1 MRKILLLGLILQALF
16 SEEAAQELLQ
26 CSAIFE
32 SKKAEL
38 KDDLRRLSEKEQSL
52 RILQTEN
59 ARLLDEKTDLLN
71 QKEKEVEEKLK
82 NLAAKEEAFKTLQ
95 TEEKKRLKNLIEE
108 NEGILRE
115 IKQAKD
121 SKIGETYSKMKD
133 SKSALILENLPT
145 QNALEILMALKPQE
159 LGKILAKMDPKKAA
173 ALTELWQKPPKENK
187 EIPKTT
193 APTPPIAFGTQ
204 FALSLI
210 PLGGYVKL
218 KGMDKEENGMNETTD
233 DSYAQKSPFQKLWI
247 LFGGAFFNFLFAI
260 LVYFFLALGGEKV
273 LLPVIGDLDKNA
285 LEAGLLKGDKILS
298 INHKKIASFREIRS
312 VVARARGE
320 LVLEIERNH
329 QVLEKRLTPKIVAV
343 ISDSNDPNEMIRYK
357 AIGIKPDMQKMGVVS
372 YSLFQAFEKALSRFK
387 EGVVLIVDSLRRL
400 IMGSSS
406 VKELSGV
413 VGIVGA
419 LSHAN
424 SLSMLLL
431 FGAFLSINLGI
442 LNLLPIPALDGA
454 QMLGVVFKNIFHITL
469 PTPIQNAL
477 WLAGVGFLVFIMFL
491 GLFNDL
497 TRLL

>member
-1 MRKILLLGLILQALF
+1 MMFIVAVLMLAFLIF
-16 SEEAAQELLQ
+16 
-26 CSAIFE
+26 
-32 SKKAEL
+32 
-38 KDDLRRLSEKEQSL
+38 
-52 RILQTEN
+52 
-59 ARLLDEKTDLLN
+59 
-71 QKEKEVEEKLK
+71 VH
-82 NLAAKEEAFKTLQ
+82 
-95 TEEKKRLKNLIEE
+95 
-108 NEGILRE
+108 
-115 IKQAKD
+115 
-121 SKIGETYSKMKD
+121 
-133 SKSALILENLPT
+133 
-145 QNALEILMALKPQE
+145 E
-159 LGKILAKMDPKKAA
+159 LGHFIIARICGVKVEVFSIGFGKK
-173 ALTELWQKPPKENK
+173 LCFFKL
-187 EIPKTT
+187 
-193 APTPPIAFGTQ
+193 FGTQ

-218 KGMDKEENGMNETTD
+218 KGMDKEEDGTNETAD

-260 LVYFFLALGGEKV
+260 LVYFFLALSGEKV

-298 INHKKIASFREIRS
+298 INHEKIASFREIRS

-329 QVLEKRLTPKIVAV
+329 QILEKRLTPKIVAM

-357 AIGIKPDMQKMGVVS
+357 VIGIRPDMQKMGVVS
-372 YSLFQAFEKALSRFK
+372 YSLIQAFKQALSRFK

-454 QMLGVVFKNIFHITL
+454 QMLGVVFKNIFKITL
-469 PTPIQNAL
+469 PVFMQNVL

-491 GLFNDL
+491 GLFNDI

>member
-1 MRKILLLGLILQALF
+1 MFIVAVLMLAFLIF
-16 SEEAAQELLQ
+16 
-26 CSAIFE
+26 
-32 SKKAEL
+32 
-38 KDDLRRLSEKEQSL
+38 
-52 RILQTEN
+52 
-59 ARLLDEKTDLLN
+59 
-71 QKEKEVEEKLK
+71 VH
-82 NLAAKEEAFKTLQ
+82 
-95 TEEKKRLKNLIEE
+95 
-108 NEGILRE
+108 
-115 IKQAKD
+115 
-121 SKIGETYSKMKD
+121 
-133 SKSALILENLPT
+133 
-145 QNALEILMALKPQE
+145 E
-159 LGKILAKMDPKKAA
+159 LGHFTIARICRVKVEVFSIGFGKK
-173 ALTELWQKPPKENK
+173 LCFFKL
-187 EIPKTT
+187 
-193 APTPPIAFGTQ
+193 FDTQ

-218 KGMDKEENGMNETTD
+218 KGMDKEEDGTNETHQEN

-260 LVYFFLALGGEKV
+260 LVYFFLALSGEKV

-312 VVARARGE
+312 VVARSQGE
-320 LVLEIERNH
+320 LVLEIERKH
-329 QVLEKRLTPKIVAV
+329 QILEKRLTPKIVAV
-343 ISDSNDPNEMIRYK
+343 ISDSNDPNEMIQYK
-357 AIGIKPDMQKMGVVS
+357 AIGIKPDMQKTGVVS

-400 IMGSSS
+400 IMGSAS

-419 LSHAN
+419 LSHAS

-454 QMLGVVFKNIFHITL
+454 QMLGVIFKNIFKITL
-469 PTPIQNAL
+469 PAFVQNAL

-491 GLFNDL
+491 GLFNDI

>member
-1 MRKILLLGLILQALF
+1 MMFIVAVLMLAFLIF
-16 SEEAAQELLQ
+16 
-26 CSAIFE
+26 
-32 SKKAEL
+32 
-38 KDDLRRLSEKEQSL
+38 
-52 RILQTEN
+52 
-59 ARLLDEKTDLLN
+59 
-71 QKEKEVEEKLK
+71 VH
-82 NLAAKEEAFKTLQ
+82 
-95 TEEKKRLKNLIEE
+95 
-108 NEGILRE
+108 
-115 IKQAKD
+115 
-121 SKIGETYSKMKD
+121 
-133 SKSALILENLPT
+133 
-145 QNALEILMALKPQE
+145 E
-159 LGKILAKMDPKKAA
+159 LGHFTIARICGVKVEVFSIGFGKK
-173 ALTELWQKPPKENK
+173 LCFFKL
-187 EIPKTT
+187 
-193 APTPPIAFGTQ
+193 FGTQ

-218 KGMDKEENGMNETTD
+218 KGMDKEENGTNETAD
-233 DSYAQKSPFQKLWI
+233 DSYTQKSPFQKLWI

-273 LLPVIGDLDKNA
+273 LLPVIGGLENNA

-298 INHKKIASFREIRS
+298 INHEKIASFREIRS
-312 VVARARGE
+312 VVAHSQGE

-329 QVLEKRLTPKIVAV
+329 QILEKRLTPKIVAV
-343 ISDSNDPNEMIRYK
+343 ISDSNDPNEMIQYK
-357 AIGIKPDMQKMGVVS
+357 AIGIKPDMQKIGVVS
-372 YSLFQAFEKALSRFK
+372 YSLIQAFKQALSRFK

-400 IMGSSS
+400 IMGSAS

-419 LSHAN
+419 LSHAS

-454 QMLGVVFKNIFHITL
+454 QMLGVVFKNIFKITL
-469 PTPIQNAL
+469 PAFMQNAL

>member
-1 MRKILLLGLILQALF
+1 MLIIAVLMLAFL
-16 SEEAAQELLQ
+16 
-26 CSAIFE
+26 IF
-32 SKKAEL
+32 
-38 KDDLRRLSEKEQSL
+38 
-52 RILQTEN
+52 
-59 ARLLDEKTDLLN
+59 
-71 QKEKEVEEKLK
+71 VH
-82 NLAAKEEAFKTLQ
+82 
-95 TEEKKRLKNLIEE
+95 
-108 NEGILRE
+108 
-115 IKQAKD
+115 
-121 SKIGETYSKMKD
+121 
-133 SKSALILENLPT
+133 
-145 QNALEILMALKPQE
+145 E
-159 LGKILAKMDPKKAA
+159 LGHFTIARICGVKVEVFSIGFGKK
-173 ALTELWQKPPKENK
+173 LCFFKL
-187 EIPKTT
+187 
-193 APTPPIAFGTQ
+193 FGTQ

-218 KGMDKEENGMNETTD
+218 KGMDKEENGTNETAD

-260 LVYFFLALGGEKV
+260 LVYFFLALSGEKV
-273 LLPVIGDLDKNA
+273 LLPIIGGLENNA

-298 INHKKIASFREIRS
+298 INHEKIASFREIRS

-329 QVLEKRLTPKIVAV
+329 QILEKRLTPKIVAV
-343 ISDSNDPNEMIRYK
+343 ISDSNDPNEMIQYK
-357 AIGIKPDMQKMGVVS
+357 IIGIKPDMQKTGVIS
-372 YSLFQAFEKALSRFK
+372 YSLIQAFKQALSRFK
-387 EGVVLIVDSLRRL
+387 EGVVLIADSLRRL

-419 LSHAN
+419 LSHAS

-454 QMLGVVFKNIFHITL
+454 QMLGVVFKNIFHIAL

-477 WLAGVGFLVFIMFL
+477 WLAGVGFLVFVMFL
-491 GLFNDL
+491 GLFNDI

>member
-1 MRKILLLGLILQALF
+1 MFIVAVLMLAFLIF
-16 SEEAAQELLQ
+16 
-26 CSAIFE
+26 
-32 SKKAEL
+32 
-38 KDDLRRLSEKEQSL
+38 
-52 RILQTEN
+52 
-59 ARLLDEKTDLLN
+59 
-71 QKEKEVEEKLK
+71 VH
-82 NLAAKEEAFKTLQ
+82 
-95 TEEKKRLKNLIEE
+95 
-108 NEGILRE
+108 
-115 IKQAKD
+115 
-121 SKIGETYSKMKD
+121 
-133 SKSALILENLPT
+133 
-145 QNALEILMALKPQE
+145 E
-159 LGKILAKMDPKKAA
+159 LGHFVIARICGVKVEVFSIGFGKK
-173 ALTELWQKPPKENK
+173 LCFFKL
-187 EIPKTT
+187 
-193 APTPPIAFGTQ
+193 FGTQ

-218 KGMDKEENGMNETTD
+218 KGMDKEENGTNETAN

-260 LVYFFLALGGEKV
+260 LVYFFLALSGEKV
-273 LLPVIGDLDKNA
+273 LLPIIGDLESNA

-298 INHKKIASFREIRS
+298 INHKKIASFREIRGI
-312 VVARARGE
+312 VARARGE

-329 QVLEKRLTPKIVAV
+329 QILEKRLTPKIVAV
-343 ISDSNDPNEMIRYK
+343 ISESNDPNEIIQYK
-357 AIGIKPDMQKMGVVS
+357 VIGIKPDMQKMGVVS
-372 YSLFQAFEKALSRFK
+372 YSLIQAFKQALSRFK
-387 EGVVLIVDSLRRL
+387 EGVVLIGDSLRRL
-400 IMGSSS
+400 IMGSAS

-454 QMLGVVFKNIFHITL
+454 QMLGVVFKNIFKITL
-469 PTPIQNAL
+469 PAFMQNAL

>member
-1 MRKILLLGLILQALF
+1 MFIVAVLMLAFLIF
-16 SEEAAQELLQ
+16 
-26 CSAIFE
+26 
-32 SKKAEL
+32 
-38 KDDLRRLSEKEQSL
+38 
-52 RILQTEN
+52 
-59 ARLLDEKTDLLN
+59 
-71 QKEKEVEEKLK
+71 VH
-82 NLAAKEEAFKTLQ
+82 
-95 TEEKKRLKNLIEE
+95 
-108 NEGILRE
+108 
-115 IKQAKD
+115 
-121 SKIGETYSKMKD
+121 
-133 SKSALILENLPT
+133 
-145 QNALEILMALKPQE
+145 E
-159 LGKILAKMDPKKAA
+159 LGHFTIARICGVKVEVFSIGFGKK
-173 ALTELWQKPPKENK
+173 LCFFKL
-187 EIPKTT
+187 
-193 APTPPIAFGTQ
+193 FGTQ

-218 KGMDKEENGMNETTD
+218 KGMDKEENETNESTN
-233 DSYAQKSPFQKLWI
+233 DSYVQKSPFKKLWI

-273 LLPVIGDLDKNA
+273 LLPVIGDLEKNA

-312 VVARARGE
+312 VVARSRGE

-329 QVLEKRLTPKIVAV
+329 QILEKRLTPKIVAV
-343 ISDSNDPNEMIRYK
+343 ISDSNDPNKIIKYK
-357 AIGIKPDMQKMGVVS
+357 VIGIKPDMQKIGVVS
-372 YSLFQAFEKALSRFK
+372 YSLFQAFEQALSRFK

-400 IMGSSS
+400 ITGSAS

-419 LSHAN
+419 LSHAD

-454 QMLGVVFKNIFHITL
+454 QMLGVVFKNIFKITL
-469 PTPIQNAL
+469 PVFVQNAL

-491 GLFNDL
+491 GLFNDI

>member
-1 MRKILLLGLILQALF
+1 MFIVAVLMLAFLIF
-16 SEEAAQELLQ
+16 
-26 CSAIFE
+26 
-32 SKKAEL
+32 
-38 KDDLRRLSEKEQSL
+38 
-52 RILQTEN
+52 
-59 ARLLDEKTDLLN
+59 
-71 QKEKEVEEKLK
+71 VH
-82 NLAAKEEAFKTLQ
+82 
-95 TEEKKRLKNLIEE
+95 
-108 NEGILRE
+108 
-115 IKQAKD
+115 
-121 SKIGETYSKMKD
+121 
-133 SKSALILENLPT
+133 
-145 QNALEILMALKPQE
+145 E
-159 LGKILAKMDPKKAA
+159 LGHFTIARICGVKVEVFSIGFGKK
-173 ALTELWQKPPKENK
+173 LCFFKL
-187 EIPKTT
+187 
-193 APTPPIAFGTQ
+193 FGTQ

-218 KGMDKEENGMNETTD
+218 KGMDKEENGTNETAN

-260 LVYFFLALGGEKV
+260 LVYFFLALSGEKV
-273 LLPVIGDLDKNA
+273 LLPVIGGLEKNA

-298 INHKKIASFREIRS
+298 INHQKIASFREIRS
-312 VVARARGE
+312 VVAHARGE

-329 QVLEKRLTPKIVAV
+329 QILKKRLTPKIVAV
-343 ISDSNDPNEMIRYK
+343 ISESNDPNEMIRYK
-357 AIGIKPDMQKMGVVS
+357 AIGIKPDMQKTGVVS

-400 IMGSSS
+400 ITGSSS

-419 LSHAN
+419 LSHAS

-454 QMLGVVFKNIFHITL
+454 QMLGVIFKNIFHIAL

-477 WLAGVGFLVFIMFL
+477 WLAGVGFLVFVMFL
-491 GLFNDL
+491 GLFNDI

>member
-1 MRKILLLGLILQALF
+1 MMFVVAVLMLAFLIF
-16 SEEAAQELLQ
+16 
-26 CSAIFE
+26 
-32 SKKAEL
+32 
-38 KDDLRRLSEKEQSL
+38 
-52 RILQTEN
+52 
-59 ARLLDEKTDLLN
+59 
-71 QKEKEVEEKLK
+71 VH
-82 NLAAKEEAFKTLQ
+82 
-95 TEEKKRLKNLIEE
+95 
-108 NEGILRE
+108 
-115 IKQAKD
+115 
-121 SKIGETYSKMKD
+121 
-133 SKSALILENLPT
+133 
-145 QNALEILMALKPQE
+145 E
-159 LGKILAKMDPKKAA
+159 LGHFTIARICGVKVEVFSIGFGKK
-173 ALTELWQKPPKENK
+173 LCFFKL
-187 EIPKTT
+187 
-193 APTPPIAFGTQ
+193 FGTQ

-218 KGMDKEENGMNETTD
+218 KGMDKEENETNESAN
-233 DSYAQKSPFQKLWI
+233 DSYTQKSPFQKLWI

-273 LLPVIGDLDKNA
+273 LLPVIGDLEKNA

-298 INHKKIASFREIRS
+298 INHEKIASFREIRS
-312 VVARARGE
+312 VVAHARVE

-329 QVLEKRLTPKIVAV
+329 QILEKRLTPKIVAV
-343 ISDSNDPNEMIRYK
+343 ISDSNDPNEIIKYK
-357 AIGIKPDMQKMGVVS
+357 VIGIKPDMQKTGVVS

-400 IMGSSS
+400 IMGSAS

-419 LSHAN
+419 LSHAS

-454 QMLGVVFKNIFHITL
+454 QMLGVVFKNIFKITL
-469 PTPIQNAL
+469 PTFMQNAL

>member
-1 MRKILLLGLILQALF
+1 MFIVAVLMLAFLIF
-16 SEEAAQELLQ
+16 
-26 CSAIFE
+26 
-32 SKKAEL
+32 
-38 KDDLRRLSEKEQSL
+38 
-52 RILQTEN
+52 
-59 ARLLDEKTDLLN
+59 
-71 QKEKEVEEKLK
+71 VH
-82 NLAAKEEAFKTLQ
+82 
-95 TEEKKRLKNLIEE
+95 
-108 NEGILRE
+108 
-115 IKQAKD
+115 
-121 SKIGETYSKMKD
+121 
-133 SKSALILENLPT
+133 
-145 QNALEILMALKPQE
+145 E
-159 LGKILAKMDPKKAA
+159 LGHFIIARICGVKVEVFSIGFGKK
-173 ALTELWQKPPKENK
+173 LCFFKL
-187 EIPKTT
+187 
-193 APTPPIAFGTQ
+193 FGTQ

-218 KGMDKEENGMNETTD
+218 KGMDKEENGTNETAD

-260 LVYFFLALGGEKV
+260 LVYFFLALSGEKV
-273 LLPVIGDLDKNA
+273 LLPVIGGLEKNA

-298 INHKKIASFREIRS
+298 INHEKIASFREIRS

-329 QVLEKRLTPKIVAV
+329 QILEKRLTPKIVAV

-357 AIGIKPDMQKMGVVS
+357 VIGIKPDMQKMGVVS
-372 YSLFQAFEKALSRFK
+372 YSFFQAFEKALSRFK

-413 VGIVGA
+413 IGIVGA

-454 QMLGVVFKNIFHITL
+454 QMLGVVFKNIFKITL
-469 PTPIQNAL
+469 PAFMQNAL

>member
-1 MRKILLLGLILQALF
+1 MFIVAVLMLAFLIF
-16 SEEAAQELLQ
+16 
-26 CSAIFE
+26 
-32 SKKAEL
+32 
-38 KDDLRRLSEKEQSL
+38 
-52 RILQTEN
+52 
-59 ARLLDEKTDLLN
+59 
-71 QKEKEVEEKLK
+71 VH
-82 NLAAKEEAFKTLQ
+82 
-95 TEEKKRLKNLIEE
+95 
-108 NEGILRE
+108 
-115 IKQAKD
+115 
-121 SKIGETYSKMKD
+121 
-133 SKSALILENLPT
+133 
-145 QNALEILMALKPQE
+145 E
-159 LGKILAKMDPKKAA
+159 LGHFTIARICGVKVEVFSIGFGKK
-173 ALTELWQKPPKENK
+173 LCFFKL
-187 EIPKTT
+187 
-193 APTPPIAFGTQ
+193 FGTQ

-218 KGMDKEENGMNETTD
+218 KGMDKEENETNESTN
-233 DSYAQKSPFQKLWI
+233 DSYVQKSPFQKLWI

-273 LLPVIGDLDKNA
+273 LLPVIGDLEKSA

-298 INHKKIASFREIRS
+298 INHKKIASFGEIRS
-312 VVARARGE
+312 VVARSQGE

-329 QVLEKRLTPKIVAV
+329 QILEKRLTPKIVAV
-343 ISDSNDPNEMIRYK
+343 ISDSNDPNEIIKYK
-357 AIGIKPDMQKMGVVS
+357 VIGVKPDMQKTGVVS

-400 IMGSSS
+400 ITGSTS

-424 SLSMLLL
+424 SVSMLLL

-454 QMLGVVFKNIFHITL
+454 QMLGVVFKNIFKITL
-469 PTPIQNAL
+469 PAFVQNAL

-491 GLFNDL
+491 GLFNDI

>member
-1 MRKILLLGLILQALF
+1 MMFIVAILTLAFLIF
-16 SEEAAQELLQ
+16 
-26 CSAIFE
+26 
-32 SKKAEL
+32 
-38 KDDLRRLSEKEQSL
+38 
-52 RILQTEN
+52 
-59 ARLLDEKTDLLN
+59 
-71 QKEKEVEEKLK
+71 VH
-82 NLAAKEEAFKTLQ
+82 
-95 TEEKKRLKNLIEE
+95 
-108 NEGILRE
+108 
-115 IKQAKD
+115 
-121 SKIGETYSKMKD
+121 
-133 SKSALILENLPT
+133 
-145 QNALEILMALKPQE
+145 E
-159 LGKILAKMDPKKAA
+159 LGHFVIARICGVKVEVFSIGFGKK
-173 ALTELWQKPPKENK
+173 LCFFKL
-187 EIPKTT
+187 
-193 APTPPIAFGTQ
+193 FGTQ

-218 KGMDKEENGMNETTD
+218 KGMDKEEKEANEENEAN
-233 DSYAQKSPFQKLWI
+233 DSYVQKSPFQKLWI

-260 LVYFFLALGGEKV
+260 LVYFFLALSGEKV
-273 LLPVIGDLDKNA
+273 LLPVIGGLDKNV

-298 INHKKIASFREIRS
+298 INHQKIASFREIRS
-312 VVARARGE
+312 IVVRSQGE
-320 LVLEIERNH
+320 LILEIERNNRI
-329 QVLEKRLTPKIVAV
+329 LEKRLTPKIVAV
-343 ISDSNDPNEMIRYK
+343 ISESNDPNEIIKYK
-357 AIGIKPDMQKMGVVS
+357 IIGIKPDMQKMGVVS
-372 YSLFQAFEKALSRFK
+372 YSLFQAFEQALSRFK

-454 QMLGVVFKNIFHITL
+454 QMLGVVFKNIFKITL
-469 PTPIQNAL
+469 PAFVQNAL

>member
-1 MRKILLLGLILQALF
+1 MMFIVAVLMLAFLIF
-16 SEEAAQELLQ
+16 
-26 CSAIFE
+26 
-32 SKKAEL
+32 
-38 KDDLRRLSEKEQSL
+38 
-52 RILQTEN
+52 
-59 ARLLDEKTDLLN
+59 
-71 QKEKEVEEKLK
+71 VH
-82 NLAAKEEAFKTLQ
+82 
-95 TEEKKRLKNLIEE
+95 
-108 NEGILRE
+108 
-115 IKQAKD
+115 
-121 SKIGETYSKMKD
+121 
-133 SKSALILENLPT
+133 
-145 QNALEILMALKPQE
+145 E
-159 LGKILAKMDPKKAA
+159 LGHFTIARICGVKVEVFSIGFGKK
-173 ALTELWQKPPKENK
+173 LCFFKL
-187 EIPKTT
+187 
-193 APTPPIAFGTQ
+193 FGTQ

-218 KGMDKEENGMNETTD
+218 KGMDKEENETNEANQEN
-233 DSYAQKSPFQKLWI
+233 DSYVQKSPFKKLWI

-273 LLPVIGDLDKNA
+273 LLPIIGDLEKNA

-298 INHKKIASFREIRS
+298 INHKKIASFREVRS
-312 VVARARGE
+312 VVVRARGE

-329 QVLEKRLTPKIVAV
+329 QILEKRLTPKIVAV
-343 ISDSNDPNEMIRYK
+343 ISDSNDPNEIIKYK
-357 AIGIKPDMQKMGVVS
+357 VIGIKPDMQKTGVIS

-400 IMGSSS
+400 IMGNAS

-419 LSHAN
+419 LSHAS

-454 QMLGVVFKNIFHITL
+454 QMLGVVFKNIFKITL
-469 PTPIQNAL
+469 PAFMQNAL

-491 GLFNDL
+491 GLFNDI

>member
-1 MRKILLLGLILQALF
+1 MLIVAVLMLAFL
-16 SEEAAQELLQ
+16 
-26 CSAIFE
+26 IF
-32 SKKAEL
+32 
-38 KDDLRRLSEKEQSL
+38 
-52 RILQTEN
+52 
-59 ARLLDEKTDLLN
+59 
-71 QKEKEVEEKLK
+71 VH
-82 NLAAKEEAFKTLQ
+82 
-95 TEEKKRLKNLIEE
+95 
-108 NEGILRE
+108 
-115 IKQAKD
+115 
-121 SKIGETYSKMKD
+121 
-133 SKSALILENLPT
+133 
-145 QNALEILMALKPQE
+145 E
-159 LGKILAKMDPKKAA
+159 LGHFTIARICGVKVEVFSIGFGKK
-173 ALTELWQKPPKENK
+173 LCFFKL
-187 EIPKTT
+187 
-193 APTPPIAFGTQ
+193 FGTQ

-218 KGMDKEENGMNETTD
+218 KGMDKEENGTNESAN

-273 LLPVIGDLDKNA
+273 LLPVIGDLEKNA

-312 VVARARGE
+312 VVAHARGE

-329 QVLEKRLTPKIVAV
+329 QILEKRLTPKIVAV
-343 ISDSNDPNEMIRYK
+343 ISDSNDPNEIIKYK
-357 AIGIKPDMQKMGVVS
+357 VIGIKPDMQKTGVIS
-372 YSLFQAFEKALSRFK
+372 YSLFQAFEQALSRFK

-400 IMGSSS
+400 IMGSAS

-419 LSHAN
+419 LSHAS

-454 QMLGVVFKNIFHITL
+454 QMLGVVFKNIFKITL
-469 PTPIQNAL
+469 PAFMQNAL

-491 GLFNDL
+491 GLFNDI

>member
-1 MRKILLLGLILQALF
+1 MFIVAVLMLAFLIF
-16 SEEAAQELLQ
+16 
-26 CSAIFE
+26 
-32 SKKAEL
+32 
-38 KDDLRRLSEKEQSL
+38 
-52 RILQTEN
+52 
-59 ARLLDEKTDLLN
+59 
-71 QKEKEVEEKLK
+71 VH
-82 NLAAKEEAFKTLQ
+82 
-95 TEEKKRLKNLIEE
+95 
-108 NEGILRE
+108 
-115 IKQAKD
+115 
-121 SKIGETYSKMKD
+121 
-133 SKSALILENLPT
+133 
-145 QNALEILMALKPQE
+145 E
-159 LGKILAKMDPKKAA
+159 LGHFTIARICGVKVEVFSIGFGKK
-173 ALTELWQKPPKENK
+173 LCFFKL
-187 EIPKTT
+187 
-193 APTPPIAFGTQ
+193 FGTQ

-218 KGMDKEENGMNETTD
+218 KGMDKEENGTNETAN
-233 DSYAQKSPFQKLWI
+233 DSYVQKSPFQKLWI

-260 LVYFFLALGGEKV
+260 LVYFFLALSGEKV
-273 LLPVIGDLDKNA
+273 LLPIIGGLDKNA

-298 INHKKIASFREIRS
+298 INHEKIASFREIRS

-329 QVLEKRLTPKIVAV
+329 QVLEKRLTPKIVAM

-372 YSLFQAFEKALSRFK
+372 YSLFQAFEQALSRFK

-400 IMGSSS
+400 IMGSAS

-419 LSHAN
+419 LSHAS

-454 QMLGVVFKNIFHITL
+454 QMLGVVFKNIFHIAL

-477 WLAGVGFLVFIMFL
+477 WLAGVGFLVFVMFL
-491 GLFNDL
+491 GLFNDI

>member
-1 MRKILLLGLILQALF
+1 MFIVAVLMLAFLI
-16 SEEAAQELLQ
+16 S
-26 CSAIFE
+26 
-32 SKKAEL
+32 
-38 KDDLRRLSEKEQSL
+38 
-52 RILQTEN
+52 
-59 ARLLDEKTDLLN
+59 
-71 QKEKEVEEKLK
+71 VH
-82 NLAAKEEAFKTLQ
+82 
-95 TEEKKRLKNLIEE
+95 
-108 NEGILRE
+108 
-115 IKQAKD
+115 
-121 SKIGETYSKMKD
+121 
-133 SKSALILENLPT
+133 
-145 QNALEILMALKPQE
+145 E
-159 LGKILAKMDPKKAA
+159 LGHFTIARICGVKVEVFSIGFGKK
-173 ALTELWQKPPKENK
+173 LCFFKL
-187 EIPKTT
+187 
-193 APTPPIAFGTQ
+193 FGTQ

-218 KGMDKEENGMNETTD
+218 KGMDKEENETNESTN
-233 DSYAQKSPFQKLWI
+233 DSYAQKSPFKKLWI

-273 LLPVIGDLDKNA
+273 LLPVIGDLEKNA

-329 QVLEKRLTPKIVAV
+329 QILEKRLTPKIVAV
-343 ISDSNDPNEMIRYK
+343 ISDSNDPNEIIQYK
-357 AIGIKPDMQKMGVVS
+357 VIGIKPDTQKTGVIS
-372 YSLFQAFEKALSRFK
+372 YSLFQAFEQALSRFK
-387 EGVVLIVDSLRRL
+387 EGVVLIADSLRRL
-400 IMGSSS
+400 ITGSAS

-454 QMLGVVFKNIFHITL
+454 QMLGVVFKNIFKITL
-469 PTPIQNAL
+469 PAFMQNAL

-491 GLFNDL
+491 GLFNDI

>member
-1 MRKILLLGLILQALF
+1 MFIVAVLMLAFLIF
-16 SEEAAQELLQ
+16 
-26 CSAIFE
+26 
-32 SKKAEL
+32 
-38 KDDLRRLSEKEQSL
+38 
-52 RILQTEN
+52 
-59 ARLLDEKTDLLN
+59 
-71 QKEKEVEEKLK
+71 VH
-82 NLAAKEEAFKTLQ
+82 
-95 TEEKKRLKNLIEE
+95 
-108 NEGILRE
+108 
-115 IKQAKD
+115 
-121 SKIGETYSKMKD
+121 
-133 SKSALILENLPT
+133 
-145 QNALEILMALKPQE
+145 E
-159 LGKILAKMDPKKAA
+159 LGHFTIARICGVKVEVFSIGFGKK
-173 ALTELWQKPPKENK
+173 LCFFKL
-187 EIPKTT
+187 
-193 APTPPIAFGTQ
+193 FGTQ

-218 KGMDKEENGMNETTD
+218 KGMDKEENGTNETAD

-273 LLPVIGDLDKNA
+273 LLPIIGDLEKNA

-298 INHKKIASFREIRS
+298 INHKKIASFGEIRS
-312 VVARARGE
+312 VVAHARGE

-329 QVLEKRLTPKIVAV
+329 QILEKRLTPKIVAV
-343 ISDSNDPNEMIRYK
+343 ISDFNDPNEIIKYK
-357 AIGIKPDMQKMGVVS
+357 VIGIKPDMQKTGVIS

-400 IMGSSS
+400 IMGSAS

-419 LSHAN
+419 LSHAG

-454 QMLGVVFKNIFHITL
+454 QMLGVVFKDIFKITL
-469 PTPIQNAL
+469 PAFMQNAL

-491 GLFNDL
+491 GLFNDI

>member
-1 MRKILLLGLILQALF
+1 MMFIVAVLMLAFLIF
-16 SEEAAQELLQ
+16 
-26 CSAIFE
+26 
-32 SKKAEL
+32 
-38 KDDLRRLSEKEQSL
+38 
-52 RILQTEN
+52 
-59 ARLLDEKTDLLN
+59 
-71 QKEKEVEEKLK
+71 VH
-82 NLAAKEEAFKTLQ
+82 
-95 TEEKKRLKNLIEE
+95 
-108 NEGILRE
+108 
-115 IKQAKD
+115 
-121 SKIGETYSKMKD
+121 
-133 SKSALILENLPT
+133 
-145 QNALEILMALKPQE
+145 E
-159 LGKILAKMDPKKAA
+159 LGHFTIARICGVKVEVFSIGFGKK
-173 ALTELWQKPPKENK
+173 LCFFKL
-187 EIPKTT
+187 
-193 APTPPIAFGTQ
+193 FGTQ

-218 KGMDKEENGMNETTD
+218 KGMDKEENETNEANQAD

-273 LLPVIGDLDKNA
+273 LLPIIGDLEKNA

-329 QVLEKRLTPKIVAV
+329 QILEKRLTPKIVAV
-343 ISDSNDPNEMIRYK
+343 ISDSNDPNEIIKYK
-357 AIGIKPDMQKMGVVS
+357 VIGIKPDMQKTGVIS
-372 YSLFQAFEKALSRFK
+372 YSLFQAFEQALSRFK
-387 EGVVLIVDSLRRL
+387 EGVVLIVDSLKRL
-400 IMGSSS
+400 IMGSAS

-419 LSHAN
+419 LSHAS

-454 QMLGVVFKNIFHITL
+454 QMLGVVFKNIFKITL
-469 PTPIQNAL
+469 PAFMQNAL
-477 WLAGVGFLVFIMFL
+477 WLAGVGFLVFVMFL
-491 GLFNDL
+491 GLFNDI

>member
-1 MRKILLLGLILQALF
+1 MFIVAVLMLAFLIF
-16 SEEAAQELLQ
+16 
-26 CSAIFE
+26 
-32 SKKAEL
+32 
-38 KDDLRRLSEKEQSL
+38 
-52 RILQTEN
+52 
-59 ARLLDEKTDLLN
+59 
-71 QKEKEVEEKLK
+71 VH
-82 NLAAKEEAFKTLQ
+82 
-95 TEEKKRLKNLIEE
+95 
-108 NEGILRE
+108 
-115 IKQAKD
+115 
-121 SKIGETYSKMKD
+121 
-133 SKSALILENLPT
+133 
-145 QNALEILMALKPQE
+145 E
-159 LGKILAKMDPKKAA
+159 LGHFTIARICGVKVEVFSIGFGKK
-173 ALTELWQKPPKENK
+173 LCFFKL
-187 EIPKTT
+187 
-193 APTPPIAFGTQ
+193 FGTR

-218 KGMDKEENGMNETTD
+218 KGMDKEENETNESTN
-233 DSYAQKSPFQKLWI
+233 DSYAQKNPFQKLWI

-273 LLPVIGDLDKNA
+273 LLPVIGDLEKNA

-312 VVARARGE
+312 VVAHARGE

-329 QVLEKRLTPKIVAV
+329 QILEKRLTPKIVAV
-343 ISDSNDPNEMIRYK
+343 ISDSNDPNEIIKYK
-357 AIGIKPDMQKMGVVS
+357 VIGIKPDMQKTGVIS
-372 YSLFQAFEKALSRFK
+372 YSLFQAFEQALSRFK

-400 IMGSSS
+400 IMGSAS

-419 LSHAN
+419 LSHAS

-454 QMLGVVFKNIFHITL
+454 QMLGVVFKNIFKITL
-469 PTPIQNAL
+469 PAFMQNAL

-491 GLFNDL
+491 GLFNDI

>member
-1 MRKILLLGLILQALF
+1 MFIVAVLMLAFLIF
-16 SEEAAQELLQ
+16 
-26 CSAIFE
+26 
-32 SKKAEL
+32 
-38 KDDLRRLSEKEQSL
+38 
-52 RILQTEN
+52 
-59 ARLLDEKTDLLN
+59 
-71 QKEKEVEEKLK
+71 VH
-82 NLAAKEEAFKTLQ
+82 
-95 TEEKKRLKNLIEE
+95 
-108 NEGILRE
+108 
-115 IKQAKD
+115 
-121 SKIGETYSKMKD
+121 
-133 SKSALILENLPT
+133 
-145 QNALEILMALKPQE
+145 E
-159 LGKILAKMDPKKAA
+159 LGHFTIARICGVKVEVFSIGFGKK
-173 ALTELWQKPPKENK
+173 LCFFKL
-187 EIPKTT
+187 
-193 APTPPIAFGTQ
+193 FGTQ

-218 KGMDKEENGMNETTD
+218 KGMDKEENETNEANQEN
-233 DSYAQKSPFQKLWI
+233 DSYVQKSPFKKLWI

-273 LLPVIGDLDKNA
+273 LLPIIGDLEKNA

-298 INHKKIASFREIRS
+298 INHKKIASFREVRS

-329 QVLEKRLTPKIVAV
+329 QILEKRLTPKIVAV
-343 ISDSNDPNEMIRYK
+343 ISDSNDPNEIIKYK
-357 AIGIKPDMQKMGVVS
+357 VIGIKPDMQKTGVIS

-400 IMGSSS
+400 IMGNAS

-419 LSHAN
+419 LSHAS

-454 QMLGVVFKNIFHITL
+454 QMLGVVFKNIFKITL
-469 PTPIQNAL
+469 PAFMQNAL

-491 GLFNDL
+491 GLFNDI

>member
-1 MRKILLLGLILQALF
+1 MFIVAVLMLAFLIF
-16 SEEAAQELLQ
+16 
-26 CSAIFE
+26 
-32 SKKAEL
+32 
-38 KDDLRRLSEKEQSL
+38 
-52 RILQTEN
+52 
-59 ARLLDEKTDLLN
+59 
-71 QKEKEVEEKLK
+71 VH
-82 NLAAKEEAFKTLQ
+82 
-95 TEEKKRLKNLIEE
+95 
-108 NEGILRE
+108 
-115 IKQAKD
+115 
-121 SKIGETYSKMKD
+121 
-133 SKSALILENLPT
+133 
-145 QNALEILMALKPQE
+145 E
-159 LGKILAKMDPKKAA
+159 LGHFTIARICGVKVEVFSIGFGKK
-173 ALTELWQKPPKENK
+173 LCFFKL
-187 EIPKTT
+187 
-193 APTPPIAFGTQ
+193 FGTQ

-218 KGMDKEENGMNETTD
+218 KGMDKEEDGTNETAN
-233 DSYAQKSPFQKLWI
+233 DSYVQKSPFQKLWI

-260 LVYFFLALGGEKV
+260 LAYFFLALSGEKV
-273 LLPVIGDLDKNA
+273 LLPVIGDLEKNA

-312 VVARARGE
+312 VVARSQGE

-329 QVLEKRLTPKIVAV
+329 QILEKRLTPKIVAV

-357 AIGIKPDMQKMGVVS
+357 AIGIKPDIQKMGVVS
-372 YSLFQAFEKALSRFK
+372 YSLIQAFKQALSRFK
-387 EGVVLIVDSLRRL
+387 EGIVLIVDSLRRL

-454 QMLGVVFKNIFHITL
+454 QMLGVVFKNIFKITL
-469 PTPIQNAL
+469 PAFVQNAL

>member
-1 MRKILLLGLILQALF
+1 MMFIVAVLMLAFLIF
-16 SEEAAQELLQ
+16 
-26 CSAIFE
+26 
-32 SKKAEL
+32 
-38 KDDLRRLSEKEQSL
+38 
-52 RILQTEN
+52 
-59 ARLLDEKTDLLN
+59 
-71 QKEKEVEEKLK
+71 VH
-82 NLAAKEEAFKTLQ
+82 
-95 TEEKKRLKNLIEE
+95 
-108 NEGILRE
+108 
-115 IKQAKD
+115 
-121 SKIGETYSKMKD
+121 
-133 SKSALILENLPT
+133 
-145 QNALEILMALKPQE
+145 E
-159 LGKILAKMDPKKAA
+159 LGHFTIARICGVKVEVFSIGFGKK
-173 ALTELWQKPPKENK
+173 LCFFKL
-187 EIPKTT
+187 
-193 APTPPIAFGTQ
+193 FGTQ

-218 KGMDKEENGMNETTD
+218 KGMDKEENGVNEAHQAN

-273 LLPVIGDLDKNA
+273 LLPVIGDLEKNA

-312 VVARARGE
+312 VVAHARGE

-329 QVLEKRLTPKIVAV
+329 QILEKRLTPKIVAV
-343 ISDSNDPNEMIRYK
+343 ISDSNDPNEIIKYK
-357 AIGIKPDMQKMGVVS
+357 VIGIKPDMQKTGVVS
-372 YSLFQAFEKALSRFK
+372 YSLFQAFEQALSRFK

-400 IMGSSS
+400 VTGSAS

-424 SLSMLLL
+424 SVSMLLL

-454 QMLGVVFKNIFHITL
+454 QMLGVVFKNIFKITL
-469 PTPIQNAL
+469 PAFMQNAL
-477 WLAGVGFLVFIMFL
+477 WLAGVGFLVFLMFL

>member
-1 MRKILLLGLILQALF
+1 MFIVAVLMLAFLIF
-16 SEEAAQELLQ
+16 
-26 CSAIFE
+26 
-32 SKKAEL
+32 
-38 KDDLRRLSEKEQSL
+38 
-52 RILQTEN
+52 
-59 ARLLDEKTDLLN
+59 
-71 QKEKEVEEKLK
+71 VH
-82 NLAAKEEAFKTLQ
+82 
-95 TEEKKRLKNLIEE
+95 
-108 NEGILRE
+108 
-115 IKQAKD
+115 
-121 SKIGETYSKMKD
+121 
-133 SKSALILENLPT
+133 
-145 QNALEILMALKPQE
+145 E
-159 LGKILAKMDPKKAA
+159 LGHFIIARICGVKVEVFSIGFGKK
-173 ALTELWQKPPKENK
+173 LCFFKL
-187 EIPKTT
+187 
-193 APTPPIAFGTQ
+193 FGTQ

-218 KGMDKEENGMNETTD
+218 KGMDKEEDGTNESAN

-260 LVYFFLALGGEKV
+260 LVYFFLALSGEKV

-298 INHKKIASFREIRS
+298 INHEKIASFREIRS
-312 VVARARGE
+312 VVAHSRGE

-329 QVLEKRLTPKIVAV
+329 QILEKRLTPKIVAV

-372 YSLFQAFEKALSRFK
+372 YSLFQAFEHALSRFK

-419 LSHAN
+419 LSHAS

-454 QMLGVVFKNIFHITL
+454 QMLGVVFKNIFKIAL
-469 PTPIQNAL
+469 PAFMQNAL

>member
-1 MRKILLLGLILQALF
+1 MFIVAVLMLAFLIF
-16 SEEAAQELLQ
+16 
-26 CSAIFE
+26 
-32 SKKAEL
+32 
-38 KDDLRRLSEKEQSL
+38 
-52 RILQTEN
+52 
-59 ARLLDEKTDLLN
+59 
-71 QKEKEVEEKLK
+71 VH
-82 NLAAKEEAFKTLQ
+82 
-95 TEEKKRLKNLIEE
+95 
-108 NEGILRE
+108 
-115 IKQAKD
+115 
-121 SKIGETYSKMKD
+121 
-133 SKSALILENLPT
+133 
-145 QNALEILMALKPQE
+145 E
-159 LGKILAKMDPKKAA
+159 LGHFTIARICGVKVEVFSIGFGKK
-173 ALTELWQKPPKENK
+173 LCFFKL
-187 EIPKTT
+187 
-193 APTPPIAFGTQ
+193 FGTQ

-218 KGMDKEENGMNETTD
+218 KGMDKEENGTNESAN

-260 LVYFFLALGGEKV
+260 LVYFFLALSGEKV
-273 LLPVIGDLDKNA
+273 LLPVIGDLESNA

-298 INHKKIASFREIRS
+298 INHEKIASFREIRS
-312 VVARARGE
+312 VVARSQGE

-329 QVLEKRLTPKIVAV
+329 QILEKRLTPKIVAV

-387 EGVVLIVDSLRRL
+387 EGVVLIADSLRRL

-413 VGIVGA
+413 VGIVGV

-454 QMLGVVFKNIFHITL
+454 QMLGVVFKNIFKITL
-469 PTPIQNAL
+469 PAFMQNAL